1 MGGSGRHRRVHRFTH
16 LRTRLLAVA
25 GLAAALLAA
34 AVATLIGSGRSAP
47 RADVG
52 AAVAPAAPPIAP
64 EQANRASR
72 AQRRGPLRA
81 RSARRR
87 TAKKRARRPA
97 LEAGRGQAGTEVV
110 AQGTCEASFY
120 GTGPATAS
128 GAPFDPQALTA
139 AHRTL
144 PMGSLVRV
152 INLGNARSVVVR
164 INDRGPFVPGRCLDL
179 STAAMRAVGGVLSG
193 VIPVRYEVLGGI

>member
-1 MGGSGRHRRVHRFTH
+1 VGGLGRHRRIHGFTH
-16 LRTRLLAVA
+16 LRTRLLAIA
-25 GLAAALLAA
+25 GLAAATLAA
-34 AVATLIGSGRSAP
+34 GAATLIGSGRSAP

-52 AAVAPAAPPIAP
+52 AAVVPAAPPMVP
-64 EQANRASR
+64 ERASR
-72 AQRRGPLRA
+72 AHRRSPLRA
-81 RSARRR
+81 RPARHHR
-87 TAKKRARRPA
+87 TARKKARRPS
-97 LEAGRGQAGTEVV
+97 RTKVV

-128 GAPFDPQALTA
+128 GAPFDPGALTA

-152 INLGNARSVVVR
+152 TNLGNARSVVVR

-179 STAAMRAVGGVLSG
+179 STAAMRTVGGVLSG
-193 VIPVRYEVLGGI
+193 VIPVRYEVLAGI

>member
-1 MGGSGRHRRVHRFTH
+1 VGGSGRHRRVHRFTH
-16 LRTRLLAVA
+16 LRTRLLAIA

-34 AVATLIGSGRSAP
+34 AVATLIGSSRSAP

-52 AAVAPAAPPIAP
+52 AAVAPAAPPIVP
-64 EQANRASR
+64 ERASR
-72 AQRRGPLRA
+72 ASRTQRRSPLRA
-81 RSARRR
+81 LPARHR
-87 TAKKRARRPA
+87 TVRKSTRRPA
-97 LEAGRGQAGTEVV
+97 RTEVV

-139 AHRTL
+139 AHRRL
-144 PMGSLVRV
+144 PMGSRVRV
-152 INLGNARSVVVR
+152 TNLGNARSVVVR
-164 INDRGPFVPGRCLDL
+164 INDRGPFVPSRCLDL

-193 VIPVRYEVLGGI
+193 VIPVRYEVLAGT

>member
-16 LRTRLLAVA
+16 LRTRLLAIA
-25 GLAAALLAA
+25 GLATALLAA
-34 AVATLIGSGRSAP
+34 VVATLIGSGRSAP

-64 EQANRASR
+64 ERASR
-72 AQRRGPLRA
+72 ASRTQRRGPLRA
-81 RSARRR
+81 RSTRHR
-87 TAKKRARRPA
+87 TSKKRTRRPA
-97 LEAGRGQAGTEVV
+97 RTKVV
-110 AQGTCEASFY
+110 AQGSCEASFY

-152 INLGNARSVVVR
+152 INLGNARSVIVR

>member
-16 LRTRLLAVA
+16 LRTRLLAIA

-52 AAVAPAAPPIAP
+52 AAVAPAAPLIAP
-64 EQANRASR
+64 ERASRASR

-81 RSARRR
+81 RSTRHRTARKRTRR
-87 TAKKRARRPA
+87 TAR
-97 LEAGRGQAGTEVV
+97 TEVV
-110 AQGTCEASFY
+110 AQGSCEASFY

-152 INLGNARSVVVR
+152 TNLGNARSVVVR

>member
-1 MGGSGRHRRVHRFTH
+1 MGGSGRHRRVHRFTR
-16 LRTRLLAVA
+16 LRTRLLAIA

-52 AAVAPAAPPIAP
+52 AAVAPAAPPIVP
-64 EQANRASR
+64 ERASR
-72 AQRRGPLRA
+72 AHRRSPLRA
-81 RSARRR
+81 RSARHR
-87 TAKKRARRPA
+87 TVRKRARRTA
-97 LEAGRGQAGTEVV
+97 TRTEVV
-110 AQGTCEASFY
+110 DQGTCEASFY

-128 GAPFDPQALTA
+128 GAPFDPRALTA

-152 INLGNARSVVVR
+152 TNLGNARSVVVR

-179 STAAMRAVGGVLSG
+179 STAAMRVVGGVLSG
-193 VIPVRYEVLGGI
+193 VIPVRYEVLAGI